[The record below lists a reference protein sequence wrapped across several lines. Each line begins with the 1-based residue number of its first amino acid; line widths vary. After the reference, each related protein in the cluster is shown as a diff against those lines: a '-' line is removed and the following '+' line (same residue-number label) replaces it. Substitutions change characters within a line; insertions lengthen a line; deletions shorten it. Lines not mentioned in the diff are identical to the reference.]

1 VFRKQEI
8 ISVFDIEGNSV
19 KLAQV
24 AVEDTRRFLC
34 RLTLQRTKGE
44 KPDELIKAVRKLAG
58 DHKVAGTRVIV
69 NLPRHKVTVKNFKL
83 PSVNPIEIEN
93 MVTLQATKQLPF
105 SPDKIISG
113 YKILR
118 KDKNGYSDILAV
130 LVQRNTVENL
140 IKIFSK
146 AGLTIERLALG
157 SEAISLWYAKRQRE
171 DEKRS
176 SVLLADIGRTTL
188 DIQVVREGILDF
200 TRAVSFA
207 STANIEERMFDEIK
221 KSIFT
226 YKKSSPGYEIT
237 KLVLAGRRSVI
248 KREASILKDRL
259 GLPMVY
265 IDAIKTLQ
273 KSEFATLPDKRD
285 LELESFTSASSLA
298 FYYDN
303 LETNLIPKEIRL
315 KRISKMA
322 KESLAM
328 SGVLLLSI
336 LLGIAGIATKNY
348 IDKKLI
354 LTTINEKLKET
365 KPKVENLTKLKGV
378 TGAIKEQLNLT
389 GSSID
394 IIRELYSKIPPEISL
409 TILDYEDGGSCLV
422 RGTSQK
428 LSDVFKFIST
438 LEDSSYFENVKVR
451 YATKRFVKKKEF
463 TDFEIICKLSELK
476 NSYVER
482 EKPK

>member
-1 VFRKQEI
+1 M

-24 AVEDTRRFLC
+24 VVEDTRRFLC

-44 KPDELIKAVRKLAG
+44 KPDELIKAIRKLAV

-157 SEAISLWYAKRQRE
+157 SEAINLWYVSRQRE
-171 DEKRS
+171 DEKGS

-188 DIQVVREGILDF
+188 NIQVVREGILDF

-207 STANIEERMFDEIK
+207 STANIEEKMF
-221 KSIFT
+221 
-226 YKKSSPGYEIT
+226 Y
-237 KLVLAGRRSVI
+237 
-248 KREASILKDRL
+248 
-259 GLPMVY
+259 
-265 IDAIKTLQ
+265 
-273 KSEFATLPDKRD
+273 
-285 LELESFTSASSLA
+285 
-298 FYYDN
+298 
-303 LETNLIPKEIRL
+303 
-315 KRISKMA
+315 
-322 KESLAM
+322 
-328 SGVLLLSI
+328 
-336 LLGIAGIATKNY
+336 
-348 IDKKLI
+348 
-354 LTTINEKLKET
+354 
-365 KPKVENLTKLKGV
+365 
-378 TGAIKEQLNLT
+378 
-389 GSSID
+389 
-394 IIRELYSKIPPEISL
+394 
-409 TILDYEDGGSCLV
+409 
-422 RGTSQK
+422 
-428 LSDVFKFIST
+428 
-438 LEDSSYFENVKVR
+438 
-451 YATKRFVKKKEF
+451 
-463 TDFEIICKLSELK
+463 
-476 NSYVER
+476 
-482 EKPK
+482 